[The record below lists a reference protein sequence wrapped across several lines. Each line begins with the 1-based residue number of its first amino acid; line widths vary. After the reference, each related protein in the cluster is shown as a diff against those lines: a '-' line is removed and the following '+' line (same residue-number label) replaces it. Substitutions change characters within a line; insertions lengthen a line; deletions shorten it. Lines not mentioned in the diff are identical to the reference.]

1 MLFFTL
7 KDRLKIEGVMPQRA
21 LLRLRRAGIVLY
33 DVKKTAKNQIL
44 LSVDKKDTE
53 KVFAIYPNICY
64 NKDGQSAYTAQK
76 IGAVGIGKYL
86 EFFKKRLGLL
96 LGGLL
101 FCITVLFFDSFTF
114 GITFV
119 GTDVYAREAQIALQQ
134 GGIRTFAPY
143 KKGGEDMICAQL
155 LTLNDVEYCSVKK
168 QGLWIRVEMRLS
180 SFSKP
185 VVEQGKMKAKHE
197 GELLSLTAL
206 KGTPLKKIGEK
217 VGLGETLVDD
227 SFTTIGGEQVRVE
240 PIARASI
247 ACVYEAE
254 IAAEDERLA
263 FAIAYL
269 AIDLSQNDKITK
281 ITLEK
286 IETKE
291 NLFHVKIEYTAI
303 ESVNL

>member
-1 MLFFTL
+1 MFFFTL
-7 KDRLKIEGVMPQRA
+7 KDRFKIEGVMPQRA

-44 LSVDKKDTE
+44 LSVDKKDSE

-64 NKDGQSAYTAQK
+64 NKDGRSAYTAQK

-86 EFFKKRLGLL
+86 EFLKKRLGLIL
-96 LGGLL
+96 CGLL
-101 FCITVLFFDSFTF
+101 FVIAVLFFDSFTF

-119 GTDVYAREAQIALQQ
+119 GTDVYAREAQIALEQ

-143 KKGGEDMICAQL
+143 KSGGEDMICAQL
-155 LTLNDVEYCSVKK
+155 LSLDDVEYCSVKK

-185 VVEQGKMKAKHE
+185 TVEKGNMKAKHE
-197 GELLSLTAL
+197 GKLLSLTAL
-206 KGTPLKKIGEK
+206 RGTPLKKIGER
-217 VGLGETLVDD
+217 VCLGETLVGD

-254 IAAEDERLA
+254 IAAESEQQA

-269 AIDLSQNDKITK
+269 AIDLSQNDEIA
-281 ITLEK
+281 K
-286 IETKE
+286 IEIERMGTKE
-291 NLFHVKIEYTAI
+291 NLFHVKIEYIAI